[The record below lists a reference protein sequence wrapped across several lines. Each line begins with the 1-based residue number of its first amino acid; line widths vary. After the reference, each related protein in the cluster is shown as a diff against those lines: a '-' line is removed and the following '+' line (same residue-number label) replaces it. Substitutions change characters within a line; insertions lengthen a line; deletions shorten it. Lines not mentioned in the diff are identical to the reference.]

1 MGKEIVIL
9 CGQGS
14 LPLEFKNLAVENG
27 YKVSTVGVKGI
38 TNFRTDFQIPF
49 LGFIEFENILRKL
62 KNPHIVMLG
71 KFNPRLPFVVYSSFF
86 FYLKRRLFS
95 FLGKHNPEKNFH
107 ILETLRRNA
116 KNGQPEELIKSFIQ
130 YMESK
135 GFKFLPSEEIRAISK
150 PLLAE
155 EGFLTPQVKIDKD
168 LLEEGKIF
176 FSYAKRIADMDIGQ
190 TLVVKNSTVVA
201 VEGLEGTNKTIERAY
216 KLVGKGFSVI
226 KVARTRQ
233 DFRIDVPTVGLET
246 LKLLK
251 RFGVKALFLE
261 AGKVY
266 ISQKRKFL
274 EEAQKANI
282 AVVGIKGTY

>member
-1 MGKEIVIL
+1 MGKEIVLL
-9 CGQGS
+9 CGSGY
-14 LPLEFKNLAVENG
+14 LPLEFKKLALEKG
-27 YKVSTVGVKGI
+27 YKVTTVGVKGI

-49 LGFIEFENILRKL
+49 LGFIEFENLLRNL
-62 KNPHIVMLG
+62 NNPAIVMLG
-71 KFNPRLPFVVYSSFF
+71 KFNPRLPFLVYSSFI
-86 FYLKRRLFS
+86 FYLKRNFFK
-95 FLGKHNPEKNFH
+95 FLGNPNMEKNFKVF
-107 ILETLRRNA
+107 ETLKRQA
-116 KNGQPEELIKSFIQ
+116 KNGQPQELIKTFIQ
-130 YMESK
+130 YMEGK
-135 GFKFLPSEEIRAISK
+135 GFKFLPSEEIKNISQA
-150 PLLAE
+150 LLVE
-155 EGFLTPQVKIDKD
+155 EGILTPKVDIDKN
-168 LLEEGKIF
+168 LLQEGLSF
-176 FSYAKRIADMDIGQ
+176 FFYAKKIADMDIGQ
-190 TLVVKNSTVVA
+190 TLVIKNSTVVA

-226 KVARTRQ
+226 KVARTEQ

-282 AVVGIKGTY
+282 AVIGLQGTY